1 MNRGFTLAEL
11 ILVVIV
17 LTLVIGI
24 VAPRFS
30 DAVPAA
36 RLSRAS
42 TEMRA
47 VIQKV
52 RADAVIL
59 VRSYQLNLDPDA
71 GTYWVTVEEDP
82 LKAPGEYVQAGGP
95 LRDVFQLPSGV
106 LYGTITGA
114 PASTTGTSYV
124 FTFKPD
130 GTVEGGSIVV
140 SIPDGPSRTLT
151 IDGATSDVE
160 VSE

>member
-11 ILVVIV
+11 ILVVIL

-30 DAVPAA
+30 DTIPAA
-36 RLSRAS
+36 RLSRAG
-42 TEMRA
+42 TEMHA

-71 GTYWVTVEEDP
+71 GAYWVTVEEDP

-106 LYGTITGA
+106 VFGTISGA
-114 PASTTGTSYV
+114 PASTTGTGYL

-130 GTVEGGSIVV
+130 GTVEGGSIVL

-151 IDGATSDVE
+151 IDGATSNVE